1 MAEAEA
7 AQSEQGGSPLSPSE
21 ARAFFPGLERM
32 TYFATNGQAL
42 LPRSARDRLVA
53 GADALM
59 TRGYAGAARLEA
71 EVEAV
76 REKLARLLG
85 AEADEVAF
93 VRNTGEGLCL
103 TAELMDWRAGD
114 EVLTFEGEYRS
125 VVHAFQ
131 GAAHRGV
138 RVRVVPPD
146 EDGRVTPELVR
157 KELRDSTRCVV
168 LSWVRYDNGARA
180 DLEAIGALLHRADR
194 VFVVDGIQGLG
205 AFPIDVRAAQVDFLA
220 AGAHKWLLGVSGSGV
235 LYVRRERQ
243 ASLVPTHLGVTSM
256 RDADALHTR
265 GDPYDVNPVDAARR
279 VEEGSRNALG
289 IAALGCSLDLHARV
303 GAEAIARQIRLVT
316 DRLCEGFVAAGGR
329 VRSPRDERAWSGIL
343 LLEPPPGIEAE
354 ELSQRLIRERI
365 IIGAREGALW
375 GGAHY
380 FTSLEDADRLLGF
393 L

>member
-1 MAEAEA
+1 MAEAEPA
-7 AQSEQGGSPLSPSE
+7 ASSPLSPAE
-21 ARAFFPGLERM
+21 ARAFFPGLEHM

-42 LPRSARDRLVA
+42 LPRTARDRIVA

-59 TRGYAGAARLEA
+59 SRGYAGAARLES
-71 EVEAV
+71 EVGGV
-76 REKLARLLG
+76 REKMARLLG

-103 TAELMDWRAGD
+103 AAELMDWRPGD

-138 RVRVVPPD
+138 SVRVVAPD
-146 EDGRVTPELVR
+146 EDGRVTPERVSV
-157 KELRDSTRCVV
+157 ELRDATRCVV

-180 DLEAIGALLHRADR
+180 DLEAIGALLHRTGR

-205 AFPIDVRAAQVDFLA
+205 AFPVDVHAAHIDFLA

-235 LYVRRERQ
+235 LYVSRERQ
-243 ASLVPTHLGVTSM
+243 ESLLPTHLGVTSM
-256 RDADALHTR
+256 RDAEALHTR
-265 GDPYDVNPVDAARR
+265 GDPYDVNPVDTAAR
-279 VEEGSRNALG
+279 VEEGSRNALS

-303 GAEAIARQIRLVT
+303 GADAIAAQIRAVT

-329 VRSPRDERAWSGIL
+329 VRSPRGESAWSGIL
-343 LLEPPPGIEAE
+343 LLEPPPGVDAA
-354 ELSQRLIRERI
+354 ELSARMIRERI

-375 GGAHY
+375 GSAHY
-380 FTSLEDADRLLGF
+380 FNSTDDADRLLGA
-393 L
+393 LSGAS